1 MKYKHTQA
9 VYRTGAICGKRTHT
23 DDIRVPVFYYVKK
36 EASGQITYLTLR
48 NGEYGFTD
56 LSDATDFPEEVAISV
71 RESLS
76 SRYVFSV
83 HRMMVVSVYHNEDL
97 SIRSD
102 VMAPDIT
109 DPILSALKYAVK
121 LFWLKKYNKNPV
133 WATGNVEE
141 WDLCQALTAAN
152 FSQQFSKMTLSNMHT
167 IHQICNGVRSDNDS
181 ITVGDAKEL
190 LFLLAKCVKAIE
202 DTIPMQIITAS
213 SEAPPLS
220 DIEII
225 RNGEY
230 RFTFL
235 SNANDFPE
243 ITAIKFA
250 NELRGVI
257 NLVHDFRKHGIKTFS
272 CSKKPF

>member
-1 MKYKHTQA
+1 MEKH
-9 VYRTGAICGKRTHT
+9 YNE
-23 DDIRVPVFYYVKK
+23 DDLIRGIN
-36 EASGQITYLTLR
+36 E
-48 NGEYGFTD
+48 NM
-56 LSDATDFPEEVAISV
+56 ISV
-71 RESLS
+71 RECLISH
-76 SRYVFSV
+76 SV
-83 HRMMVVSVYHNEDL
+83 PSIRRMMVLLEYYNVDRYV
-97 SIRSD
+97 RSN
-102 VMAPDIT
+102 VMAASDIT

-181 ITVGDAKEL
+181 ITVGDAKDL

-202 DTIPMQIITAS
+202 DAIPMQIITAS
-213 SEAPPLS
+213 SEAPLLS

-225 RNGEY
+225 RDGEY

-235 SNANDFPE
+235 SNANDFPK
-243 ITAIKFA
+243 IVAIKFA
-250 NELRGVI
+250 NELRDVI
-257 NLVHDFRKHGIKTFS
+257 NLVNDCRKHGIKTFS

>member
-1 MKYKHTQA
+1 MEKH
-9 VYRTGAICGKRTHT
+9 YNE
-23 DDIRVPVFYYVKK
+23 DDLIRGIN
-36 EASGQITYLTLR
+36 E
-48 NGEYGFTD
+48 NM
-56 LSDATDFPEEVAISV
+56 ISV
-71 RESLS
+71 RESLI
-76 SRYVFSV
+76 SRSV
-83 HRMMVVSVYHNEDL
+83 PSIRRMMVVSECFNEDL
-97 SIRSD
+97 SVRSD

-109 DPILSALKYAVK
+109 DPILSALKYAIK

-181 ITVGDAKEL
+181 ITVGDAKDL

-202 DTIPMQIITAS
+202 DAIPMQIITAS

-243 ITAIKFA
+243 IVAIHFV
-250 NELRGVI
+250 NELRSTI
-257 NLVHDFRKHGIKTFS
+257 NVVHVLPELQAACARKGRTLVTNTNESRDAIQRVKSRKTHDES
-272 CSKKPF
+272 